1 MQILYSYFRYTCR
14 HFLEC
19 ALFVAR
25 CNTIRTSWETK
36 KERLSY
42 RKKYIEVF
50 AWGIA
55 LFWLYAALY
64 ALSLFAAF
72 FVYSLS
78 LPKWHTCGMA
88 AIKIHILLWE
98 AFCVII
104 LWVNSRKYENLL
116 FNTIGFFYKQRFS
129 CSGYDLA

>member
-1 MQILYSYFRYTCR
+1 MQILYSYFRYTGR
-14 HFLEC
+14 HFLGC